1 MITQSRLHELFIYD
15 NGRLLRRKSI
25 KGYHALTEI
34 GTVRPK
40 GYLAAVVDGKCYR
53 VHHLVWMYHYGHFVK
68 ELDHINR
75 VRDDNRIENLRPCNH
90 SQNLSN
96 SSSRRGKY
104 KGVTFCKYTQRW
116 RAQITLNGVHR
127 CLGRYDTPEEA
138 ALAYNEAAVHRNGNF
153 EYLNKVE

>member
-1 MITQSRLHELFIYD
+1 MITQARLHELFIYD

-96 SSSRRGKY
+96 SASRKGKY

-116 RAQITLNGVHR
+116 RAQITLNGVHH
-127 CLGRYDTPEEA
+127 CLGRHNTPEEA
-138 ALAYNEAAVHRNGNF
+138 ALAYNEAAVRRNGDF